1 MKSQTQIYYLI
12 LSNSMSQQGTPP
24 FFPVDGNVFGTNSF
38 GLPTNRQGGLNLT
51 WIVGTV
57 FFIILFLWLINSYGL
72 TKKAKKSTKPQ
83 YKY

>member
-1 MKSQTQIYYLI
+1 
-12 LSNSMSQQGTPP
+12 MSQQGSAP
-24 FFPVDGNVFGTNSF
+24 FFPVDGNVFGTNAF
-38 GLPTNRQGGLNLT
+38 GLPTNKQGGLNLT
-51 WIVGTV
+51 VIISAI